1 MTQASG
7 LLIYSAYIA
16 QAAGAVLLAVV
27 FLVLYRF
34 YHHRYLMDWAWS
46 AWAGALA
53 FSGGAIAIAVMKEFS
68 FMHPARQ
75 AVSYLSIVAGYWQVV
90 WLLAGAWESGGT
102 RLASRRAVRWAL
114 WVIPLAAVV
123 FGIFF
128 SMVMQK
134 PEVPLLGRLA
144 LAGVANLLAALWVL
158 RGWSTQPFF
167 GRGLVAASLALTG
180 LVGLHNAASHLIV
193 SLLQIQPA
201 YMSYIPYI
209 PYLSIFLQYLLGLGV
224 VMWLLEGERARA
236 LKTSAQVERLAYYDA
251 LTGLP
256 NRGLL
261 VERLSLVLARA
272 RTSNTLP
279 ALVSLD
285 LDRFK
290 VVNDSLGH
298 AVGDA
303 LLWSVA
309 HRLRSVVRPEDT
321 LARIG
326 GDEFA
331 VLLSSRTSREEVID
345 VAQAL
350 LESLHAPFVLMG
362 QEVVISAS
370 LGASICP
377 EAGSDAS
384 EFLKSAGVALSK
396 ASDRGG
402 GCVEIFE
409 PGMDSKAVERLQMES
424 SLRRALSN
432 EEFALHYQPIFA
444 MQSGAVVGVEA
455 LLRWHHPEKGLV
467 GPGEFLFMAEAAGIA
482 DGLDLWVLLTAC
494 TRIRGWQTVS
504 GQSLGISVNLS
515 AKPFQHPDLVTRVAH
530 VLKQSGLKAGT
541 LELEITETIAMQDP
555 ESSQEI
561 LRSLQ
566 RIGVKV
572 AIDDFGTGYSS
583 LGTLQSLPVNTLKM
597 DRAFVH
603 PLGRDEKSAAIAGS
617 IVLLAHGLGLK
628 VIAEGVETEAQR
640 TALAKMG
647 CDMIQGYLV
656 GRPMPAAECERF
668 LLEHW
673 TGRARRVVG

>member
-1 MTQASG
+1 VTQASG

-16 QAAGAVLLAVV
+16 QAAGALLLAVV

-53 FSGGAIAIAVMKEFS
+53 FSGGAVAIAVMKEFP

-102 RLASRRAVRWAL
+102 RLASRRAVRWGL
-114 WVIPLAAVV
+114 WVIPLAAVA

-144 LAGVANLLAALWVL
+144 LAGVANQVAALWVL
-158 RGWSTQPFF
+158 RGWGAQPFF

-193 SLLQIQPA
+193 SLLQIQPS
-201 YMSYIPYI
+201 YMSYIPYV
-209 PYLSIFLQYLLGLGV
+209 PYLSILLQYLLGLGV

-236 LKTSAQVERLAYYDA
+236 LKASAQVERLAYYDA

-261 VERLSLVLARA
+261 VERLSLVLAKA
-272 RTSNTLP
+272 RTSSNIP

-298 AVGDA
+298 SVGDA
-303 LLWSVA
+303 LLGAVA

-321 LARIG
+321 LARLG

-331 VLLSSRTSREEVID
+331 VLLSSRTSREEVIG

-350 LESLHAPFVLMG
+350 LESLHTPFVLMG
-362 QEVVISAS
+362 QEVLITAS
-370 LGASICP
+370 LGAGIYP
-377 EAGSDAS
+377 EAGLEAS
-384 EFLKSAGVALSK
+384 ELLKSAGVALSK
-396 ASDRGG
+396 ACDRGG

-409 PGMDSKAVERLQMES
+409 PGMDSKAVERLQLES

-432 EEFALHYQPIFA
+432 EEFALHYQPILNA
-444 MQSGAVVGVEA
+444 RTGAVAGVEA

-494 TRIRGWQTVS
+494 TRIRGWQTMS
-504 GQSLGISVNLS
+504 GQSLTASVNLS

-530 VLKQSGLKAGT
+530 VLHQSGLKAES

-555 ESSQEI
+555 ESTQEI

-583 LGTLQSLPVNTLKM
+583 LGMLQNLPVNTLKM

-640 TALAKMG
+640 TALATMG
-647 CDMIQGYLV
+647 CDMIQGFLV
-656 GRPMPAAECERF
+656 GRPMPAAECEKF
-668 LLEHW
+668 LLGHW
-673 TGRARRVVG
+673 TGSARRVVG